1 MATINAGRVAIGGV
15 VGGIVLNCVDYGVNG
30 VWLAAPWAEAS
41 KKLNP
46 ALDAM
51 SNSAVISYVSLDF
64 VLAMLIALLYA
75 AMRPRFG
82 AGPRTAIN
90 AALAV
95 WVVTVGVNVT
105 MIAGG
110 LYPAD
115 LMMKSSL
122 GSLVGMLAAAYV
134 AGMLYKEE
142 G

>member
-15 VGGIVLNCVDYGVNG
+15 VGGVVLNCIDYGVNG

-51 SNSAVISYVSLDF
+51 SSSAVISYVSLDF
-64 VLAMLIALLYA
+64 VLAMLIAVLYA
-75 AMRPRFG
+75 SMRPRFG
-82 AGPRTAIN
+82 SGPRTAIN
-90 AALAV
+90 GALVIWIA
-95 WVVTVGVNVT
+95 TAGVNVT

-115 LMMKSSL
+115 LLIKSSI
-122 GSLVGMLAAAYV
+122 GSLIGMIGAAYA